1 VKQAPDGSVEGVVP
15 IAPAPPLA
23 TRKSIQIGRR
33 AFHMA
38 NGVVAATAYALF
50 FTHTQAVY
58 ILGTVACL
66 VYFLEQIR
74 ISYPE
79 LIRQAPWI
87 ERGFLRAEEQA
98 KESGMIPYA
107 IAILLAI
114 ITFPKEAA
122 LIAIYTLALADP
134 ISAIVGIKFGRRH
147 VVPDK
152 TVEGSFAFFAVTL
165 LVAAGVLTRGTDAS
179 HWAVFGAS
187 AVIACRRRCSRCCR
201 CVSTTTSRFR
211 SSSASSCGSP
221 PRCSESSSSSAE
233 RRPTSWAPPSRVC
246 R

>member
-1 VKQAPDGSVEGVVP
+1 MSAMASATSLP
-15 IAPAPPLA
+15 
-23 TRKSIQIGRR
+23 TRKSIQLGRR
-33 AFHMA
+33 VFHMA
-38 NGVVAATAYALF
+38 NGVAAATAYALF

-66 VYFLEQIR
+66 VYFVEQIR

-79 LIRQAPWI
+79 LMRQTPWI
-87 ERGFLRAEEQA
+87 ERVFLRAEEQA

-134 ISAIVGIKFGRRH
+134 ISAMVGIKFGRRH

-152 TVEGSFAFFAVTL
+152 TVEGSSAFFCVSL
-165 LVAAGVLTRGTDAS
+165 LVAAAVLTRGTDAL
-179 HWAVFGAS
+179 HWPVFGAS
-187 AVIACRRRCSRCCR
+187 VVIAACSALFEMLPLRLDDNLTIPIF
-201 CVSTTTSRFR
+201 VGFTVWIAAGVF
-211 SSSASSCGSP
+211 GIP
-221 PRCSESSSSSAE
+221 L
-233 RRPTSWAPPSRVC
+233 
-246 R
+246 

>member
-1 VKQAPDGSVEGVVP
+1 MDLVSTGPAVKQAPDGSVEGVVP

-147 VVPDK
+147 IVPDK

-187 AVIACRRRCSRCCR
+187 AMIA
-201 CVSTTTSRFR
+201 VP
-211 SSSASSCGSP
+211 SALFEMLPLRLDDNLTIPIFVGFIVWMT
-221 PRCSESSSSSAE
+221 A
-233 RRPTSWAPPSRVC
+233 AVFGILII
-246 R
+246 